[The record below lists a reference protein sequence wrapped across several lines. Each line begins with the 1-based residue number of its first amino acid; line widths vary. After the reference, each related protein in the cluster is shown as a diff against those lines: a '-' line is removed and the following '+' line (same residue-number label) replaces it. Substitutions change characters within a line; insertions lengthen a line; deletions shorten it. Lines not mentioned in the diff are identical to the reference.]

1 MSINFERSIALVQ
14 ATAHDY
20 GIKELAEH
28 LNKGV
33 STLYAELNQNEGYKL
48 GAKEFFRVIE
58 KTGDISPLET
68 LLSDM
73 GLAVF
78 RLPVLTYALNPALPS
93 LLLNLL
99 GHVNKECSDTFGA
112 TLKMVEDGKVERKE
126 AVKGSQECMDAIN
139 ALVQLKAQFD
149 AIKG

>member
-1 MSINFERSIALVQ
+1 MLNFERSLALVQ

-20 GIKELAEH
+20 GIKELADS

-33 STLYAELNQNEGYKL
+33 STLYAELNETQGYKL

-78 RLPVLTYALNPALPS
+78 RLPVPTYALNPTLPS
-93 LLLNLL
+93 LLLKLL
-99 GHVNKECSDTFGA
+99 GHANKECSDTFGV
-112 TLKMVEDGKVERKE
+112 TLKVVEDGKVERKE